1 MSDVV
6 VTDVAVVADIV
17 VVADKAMD
25 DVAVVSEISVSDE
38 VADEMADEAVA
49 DVADGKTLVRLSG
62 KVPRNDSWS
71 SGESELMTKPKSRH
85 NCTLHS
91 FTYKYSTGLYCTL
104 LSTGCTVLTVL
115 C

>member
-1 MSDVV
+1 MSD
-6 VTDVAVVADIV
+6 
-17 VVADKAMD
+17 
-25 DVAVVSEISVSDE
+25 EVSDE
-38 VADEMADEAVA
+38 MADEMADVMATEAVADVADEAVAYEMANEAVADVADEMADEMADEAVA

-91 FTYKYSTGLYCTL
+91 FTCTEY
-104 LSTGCTVLTVL
+104 
-115 C
+115 